1 MTQKR
6 SYQILDSTTRA
17 FAFVWGVW
25 DWHSCE
31 KLVRIDCLR
40 SKYCTQPPYHLWRF
54 ASKTAW
60 WRDATFEVVLFPFI
74 DKDRQTSVSLP
85 WGGGPHLPVT
95 LAQTLYEPNCILC
108 SGGVACILVSFL
120 FRGCGSWIGSMSF
133 VCLSW
138 ADVEKISICK
148 WGEISCLTSLPL

>member
-54 ASKTAW
+54 ASKKAW

-95 LAQTLYEPNCILC
+95 LAQDLVWAKLYLVQWG
-108 SGGVACILVSFL
+108 SGLYPCFVL
-120 FRGCGSWIGSMSF
+120 FRGCDSWIGSMSF
-133 VCLSW
+133 EVG

-148 WGEISCLTSLPL
+148 WGGISCLTSLPL